1 MKLEFLIHKIFKISY
16 LIFGIKSIYLIFKDL
31 VVRSLKAVHEGR
43 AYPMLMSMHL
53 SIVSRMLL
61 SYKNEFHEFVNEL
74 SQMMGHTNPDDV
86 AGQLL
91 DVWIDKMPCVTQPE
105 RRKLL
110 SLALTSLM
118 STGSPLVLQRI
129 YGLLLNVTETLNDI
143 MRTDEGNTSMIE

>member
-1 MKLEFLIHKIFKISY
+1 M
-16 LIFGIKSIYLIFKDL
+16 
-31 VVRSLKAVHEGR
+31 HEGR

-53 SIVSRMLL
+53 SIVSRMIL
-61 SYKNEFHEFVNEL
+61 SYKNEFHQFINEL
-74 SQMMGHTNPDDV
+74 TQIIGQHSNSDEV
-86 AGQLL
+86 SGQLL

-129 YGLLLNVTETLNDI
+129 FGLLLNVTETLNDI
-143 MRTDEGNTSMIE
+143 MRTDEGRTAAGNSSLIE

>member
-1 MKLEFLIHKIFKISY
+1 M
-16 LIFGIKSIYLIFKDL
+16 
-31 VVRSLKAVHEGR
+31 HEGR

-53 SIVSRMLL
+53 SIVSRMIL
-61 SYKNEFHEFVNEL
+61 SYKNEFHQFINEL
-74 SQMMGHTNPDDV
+74 TQIIGQHSNSDEV
-86 AGQLL
+86 SGQLL

-129 YGLLLNVTETLNDI
+129 FGLLLNVTETLNDI
-143 MRTDEGNTSMIE
+143 MRTDEGVTAAGNSSLIE

>member
-1 MKLEFLIHKIFKISY
+1 M
-16 LIFGIKSIYLIFKDL
+16 
-31 VVRSLKAVHEGR
+31 HEGR

-53 SIVSRMLL
+53 SIVSRMIL
-61 SYKNEFHEFVNEL
+61 SYKNEFHQFINEL
-74 SQMMGHTNPDDV
+74 TQNIGQHSNSDEV
-86 AGQLL
+86 SGQLL

-129 YGLLLNVTETLNDI
+129 FGLLLNVTETLNDI
-143 MRTDEGNTSMIE
+143 MRTDEGGTAAGNSSLIE

>member
-1 MKLEFLIHKIFKISY
+1 
-16 LIFGIKSIYLIFKDL
+16 
-31 VVRSLKAVHEGR
+31 
-43 AYPMLMSMHL
+43 MLMSMHL

>member
-1 MKLEFLIHKIFKISY
+1 M
-16 LIFGIKSIYLIFKDL
+16 
-31 VVRSLKAVHEGR
+31 HEGR

-53 SIVSRMLL
+53 SIVSRMIL
-61 SYKNEFHEFVNEL
+61 SYKSEFHQFINEL
-74 SQMMGHTNPDDV
+74 TQIMGLSNSDDV

-129 YGLLLNVTETLNDI
+129 FGLLLNVTETLNDI
-143 MRTDEGNTSMIE
+143 MRTDEGGTAAGNSSLIE

>member
-1 MKLEFLIHKIFKISY
+1 M
-16 LIFGIKSIYLIFKDL
+16 
-31 VVRSLKAVHEGR
+31 HEGR

-53 SIVSRMLL
+53 SIVSRMIL
-61 SYKNEFHEFVNEL
+61 SYKNEFHQFINEL
-74 SQMMGHTNPDDV
+74 TQSIGQHSNSDEV
-86 AGQLL
+86 SGQLL

-129 YGLLLNVTETLNDI
+129 FGLLLNVTETLNDI
-143 MRTDEGNTSMIE
+143 MRTDEGGTAAGNSSLIE

>member
-1 MKLEFLIHKIFKISY
+1 
-16 LIFGIKSIYLIFKDL
+16 
-31 VVRSLKAVHEGR
+31 
-43 AYPMLMSMHL
+43 
-53 SIVSRMLL
+53 MLL

>member
-1 MKLEFLIHKIFKISY
+1 M
-16 LIFGIKSIYLIFKDL
+16 
-31 VVRSLKAVHEGR
+31 HEGR

-53 SIVSRMLL
+53 SIVSRMIL
-61 SYKNEFHEFVNEL
+61 SYKNEFHQFINEL
-74 SQMMGHTNPDDV
+74 TQIIGQHSNSDEV
-86 AGQLL
+86 SGQLL

-129 YGLLLNVTETLNDI
+129 FGLLLNVTETLNDI
-143 MRTDEGNTSMIE
+143 MRTDEGGTAAGNSSLIE

>member
-1 MKLEFLIHKIFKISY
+1 M
-16 LIFGIKSIYLIFKDL
+16 
-31 VVRSLKAVHEGR
+31 HEGR

-53 SIVSRMLL
+53 SIVSRMIL
-61 SYKNEFHEFVNEL
+61 SYKSEFHQFINEL
-74 SQMMGHTNPDDV
+74 TQIMGIQSNSDDV

-129 YGLLLNVTETLNDI
+129 FGLLLNVTETLNDI
-143 MRTDEGNTSMIE
+143 MRTDEGGTAAGNSSLIE

>member
-1 MKLEFLIHKIFKISY
+1 M
-16 LIFGIKSIYLIFKDL
+16 
-31 VVRSLKAVHEGR
+31 HEGR

-53 SIVSRMLL
+53 SIVSRMIL
-61 SYKNEFHEFVNEL
+61 SYKSEFHQFINEL
-74 SQMMGHTNPDDV
+74 TQIMGHSNSDDV

-129 YGLLLNVTETLNDI
+129 FGLLLNVTETLNDI
-143 MRTDEGNTSMIE
+143 MRTDDGGAGKSSLIE

>member
-1 MKLEFLIHKIFKISY
+1 M
-16 LIFGIKSIYLIFKDL
+16 
-31 VVRSLKAVHEGR
+31 HEGR

-53 SIVSRMLL
+53 SIVSRMIL
-61 SYKNEFHEFVNEL
+61 SYKSEFHQFINEL
-74 SQMMGHTNPDDV
+74 TQIMGLSNSDDV

-129 YGLLLNVTETLNDI
+129 FGLLLNVTETLNDI
-143 MRTDEGNTSMIE
+143 MRTDDGGAGKSSLIE

>member
-1 MKLEFLIHKIFKISY
+1 M
-16 LIFGIKSIYLIFKDL
+16 
-31 VVRSLKAVHEGR
+31 HEGR

-53 SIVSRMLL
+53 SIVSRMIL
-61 SYKNEFHEFVNEL
+61 SYKNEFHQFINEL
-74 SQMMGHTNPDDV
+74 TQIMGQHSNSDEV
-86 AGQLL
+86 SGQLL

-129 YGLLLNVTETLNDI
+129 FGLLLNVTETLNDI
-143 MRTDEGNTSMIE
+143 MHTKDGGSAGNSSLIE